1 MVRVSSVFDGS
12 VTSSPRLSRGKCE
25 KVPTVVTKQIVKKAA
40 CENSRSAGRGV
51 MPLGT
56 GDASS
61 EVWAV

>member
-1 MVRVSSVFDGS
+1 VVRVSSLFDGS
-12 VTSSPRLSRGKCE
+12 VASSPRLSRSKCE
-25 KVPTVVTKQIVKKAA
+25 KVPTVVTKQIVGKAA

-61 EVWAV
+61 EVWPV